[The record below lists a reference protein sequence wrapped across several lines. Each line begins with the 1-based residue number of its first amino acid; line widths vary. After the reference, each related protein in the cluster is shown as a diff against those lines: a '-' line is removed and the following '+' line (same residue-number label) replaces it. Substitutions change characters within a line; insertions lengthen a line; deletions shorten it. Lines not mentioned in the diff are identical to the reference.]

1 LEDRRVEMTR
11 KPEEIAHEYVTVWE
25 QAWNN
30 EGAEATVRLYAPDS
44 VLVGYVTAIGRTEIA
59 KLLGGI
65 FAQGWTKIKI
75 KVTNAREIN
84 GLILVANEYSALG
97 SGPNEG
103 KTLDAKSTHV
113 LALLDGSWVSVMH
126 TAT

>member
-1 LEDRRVEMTR
+1 MAINHEQ
-11 KPEEIAHEYVTVWE
+11 IAQAYVTAWE
-25 QAWNN
+25 NAWNH
-30 EGAEATVRLYAPDS
+30 EGVEATLDLYAADS
-44 VLVGYVTAIGRTEIA
+44 VLVGYVTAIGKPEIA
-59 KLLGGI
+59 NLLAGI

-84 GLILVANEYSALG
+84 GLVLVANDYRATG

-103 KTLDAKSTHV
+103 KTLDAKSSHV
-113 LALLDGSWVSVMH
+113 LASVGQSWVSVMH